1 MKHAVLFVGA
11 AFFFIL
17 PAIAQK
23 TSPVPVEFEAEKK
36 LAQLTLEAHGGAKL
50 KAMRSL
56 IVSGSVDVTTSAF
69 NQAIAATFIT
79 IFSGDRYRLEI
90 NNPFQ
95 PIKQVYDGTQT
106 SSSIRG
112 GFTLPPIN
120 RLGLPLL
127 PRIGETGFV
136 VTPLPEK
143 KKGKHGFRI
152 TSPEGYFTDYF
163 VDEKTNQIKGYD
175 SVYEINGR
183 TVSTSVEVDK
193 YRVVDGVTIPEK
205 YAQRFDLDQLTAYA
219 AFKAKE
225 ILVNSPVADDVFTIA
240 K

>member
-1 MKHAVLFVGA
+1 MRSILLVGA
-11 AFFFIL
+11 ATLFFVL
-17 PAIAQK
+17 PVCGQTTAPGPA
-23 TSPVPVEFEAEKK
+23 EFQAEKK

-56 IVSGSVDVTTSAF
+56 VISGSVDVTTSAF

-79 IFSGDRYRLEI
+79 IFSGDKYRLEI

-95 PIKQVYDGTQT
+95 PIKQIYDGTQT
-106 SSSIRG
+106 MSSIRG

-143 KKGKHGFRI
+143 NKGKRGFRI

-163 VDEKTNQIKGYD
+163 IDEKTNQIKAYD

-193 YRVVDGVTIPEK
+193 YRVVDGVVIPEK
-205 YAQRFDLDQLTAYA
+205 YAQRFDLDRLTAYA
-219 AFKAKE
+219 AFRAKE
-225 ILVNSPVADDVFTIA
+225 IQINSAVDDAVFAIA
-240 K
+240 N